1 MYLSPFNI
9 ETLPSLEP
17 GNENVTALGVLQTA
31 MDQGLIPAGF
41 PTNLWIL
48 QSFRYKENWA
58 WYRGD
63 HLEELYGY
71 DKDGRPVYR
80 YPLKMNPIRNFAR
93 KHASLVLGD
102 ISDGGTIPVRS
113 MVKPKL
119 AWWGEEPPDN
129 TKGIA
134 KKTQFFLQEVWA
146 NSNPRSMLYEN
157 ALVSQILGG
166 HVFRVNYVPWRSDLS
181 IPITVRGVLPDFFL
195 PLWSSDN
202 PWDLLEAYIVYRIPR
217 ATAEREWPGM
227 KMESYSPTYVTYVE
241 HWDKEK
247 YSITIDGKPLETR
260 YTNAKTGSSIRVKYK
275 DEENPFGFVP
285 MVYIPRLRE
294 GSNYGSPLVPD
305 IKGLQVEFNSRM
317 ADVGDAVRKAIHRRR
332 IGRNIS
338 REPESRDLDKNS
350 GSGEKY
356 LDIGA
361 TNPAYEDK
369 PELWAEDPPD
379 WHNEVIAYNEF
390 LWDQLNREGNLG
402 PTAFGEDEG
411 SQRSALT
418 LAFRMWPATIIGKSQ
433 RMFWTDGLNA
443 VDRLILRM
451 ANVHNVKVNGFSI
464 PDDVLMQYDIE
475 KDWDPMI
482 PRDRE
487 AEVSEII
494 ARLSGDTPSISLETA
509 LEKFGDIPDVKEEV
523 AKIQEMLDKKQENAM
538 SLKSA
543 SPAGDAFKGAP
554 PSGGL
559 EGGK

>member
-17 GNENVTALGVLQTA
+17 GNENVTALGLLQTA
-31 MDQGLIPAGF
+31 IDQGLIPAGF
-41 PTNLWIL
+41 PTNLWVL

-63 HLEELYGY
+63 HLEEIYGT

-102 ISDGGTIPVRS
+102 ISDGQSVPVRS

-119 AWWGEEPPDN
+119 AWWGEEPPESV
-129 TKGIA
+129 KKQA
-134 KKTQFFLQEVWA
+134 KKTQFFLQEVWS
-146 NSNPRSMLYEN
+146 NSNPRSMFYEN

-166 HVFRVNYVPWRSDLS
+166 HIFRVNYVPYRKDVS
-181 IPITVRGVLPDFFL
+181 IPITVRGILPDYFL
-195 PLWSSDN
+195 PLWSADN
-202 PWDLLEAYIVYRIPR
+202 PWDLLEAYMVYRVPR
-217 ATAEREWPGM
+217 ATAERQWPSM
-227 KMESYSPTYVTYVE
+227 KMDGPNLAFITYVE
-241 HWDKEK
+241 HWTKEN
-247 YSITIDGKPLETR
+247 YSVLIDGKPLETR
-260 YTNAKTGSSIRVKYK
+260 YENKNGLNIRVKY
-275 DEENPFGFVP
+275 ENEPNPFGFVP
-285 MVYIPRLRE
+285 MVYVPRLRE

-305 IKGLQVEFNSRM
+305 IKGLQIEFNSRM

-332 IGRNIS
+332 LGRNIS

-350 GSGEKY
+350 GTGEKY
-356 LDIGA
+356 LDIGY

-379 WHNEVIAYNEF
+379 WHGEVIAYNEF
-390 LWDQLNREGNLG
+390 LWDQLNREGSLG

-418 LAFRMWPATIIGKSQ
+418 LAFRMWPATIIGKTQ

-443 VDRLILRM
+443 VDRMILRI
-451 ANVHNVKVNGFSI
+451 ANEHKVEINGFRI
-464 PDDVLMQYDIE
+464 PDDFIMQYDIQ

-487 AEVSEII
+487 AEVSEIV
-494 ARLSGDTPSISLETA
+494 ARVSGENPTLSIETA
-509 LEKFGDIPDVKEEV
+509 LEKFGDIPDVKEEI

-538 SLKSA
+538 SLKGQGHEQDA
-543 SPAGDAFKGAP
+543 YKPAK

-559 EGGK
+559 EGGE